1 VFKLNL
7 NQLQLYNNRLK
18 GKKYLTMRKE
28 KKNQLVDSIAEQ
40 LNNSPTIYITDISD
54 LNAETTSNLRRLCFK
69 RDIKLVVVKNTL
81 LKRAMEKSDKN
92 LAELYVAL
100 KGSTSLMFA
109 ESGNAP
115 AKLIKEFRKKSDK
128 PYLKGAYVEEVSYL
142 GNDQL
147 EMLVNIKTKNELI
160 ADVIA
165 LLQSPA
171 KQVISGLQSGGQ
183 KLTGILK
190 ALSEKAA

>member
-1 VFKLNL
+1 
-7 NQLQLYNNRLK
+7 
-18 GKKYLTMRKE
+18 MRKE
-28 KKNQLVDSIAEQ
+28 EKNQLVDSITEL
-40 LNNSPTIYITDISD
+40 LNNSPTIYVADTSE
-54 LNAETTSNLRRLCFK
+54 LNAEATSSLRRLCFK
-69 RDIKLVVVKNTL
+69 RNIKLVVVKNTL

-92 LAELYVAL
+92 LEELYTVL

-109 ESGNAP
+109 DAGNAP
-115 AKLIKEFRKKSDK
+115 AKLIKEFRKKADR
-128 PYLKGAYVEEVSYL
+128 PYLKGAYVEEVTYL

-147 EMLVNIKTKNELI
+147 EMLISIKTKNELV
-160 ADVIA
+160 ADLIA

-190 ALSEKAA
+190 TLSDKAA